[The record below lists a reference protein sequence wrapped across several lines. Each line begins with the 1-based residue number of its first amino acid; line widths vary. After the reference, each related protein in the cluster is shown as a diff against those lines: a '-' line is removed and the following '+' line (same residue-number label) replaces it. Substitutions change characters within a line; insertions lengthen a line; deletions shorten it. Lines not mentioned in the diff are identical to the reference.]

1 MRQARALLLRLRIL
15 LGRLFRPERS
25 MGELDARTVS
35 DVGLEIWRGP
45 LGARAELGRSGLER
59 MNSLV

>member
-15 LGRLFRPERS
+15 LGRLLRPERS